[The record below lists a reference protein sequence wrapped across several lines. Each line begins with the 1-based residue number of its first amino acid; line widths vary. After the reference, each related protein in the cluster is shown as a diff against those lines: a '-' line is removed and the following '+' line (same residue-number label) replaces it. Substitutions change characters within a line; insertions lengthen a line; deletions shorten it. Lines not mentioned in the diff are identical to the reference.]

1 VASSSRARAI
11 AKTSGLDRIAQAV
24 RFHSRARPARRL
36 RRRRPLAVGDAT
48 STRCSCESKET
59 TEVLM
64 LVRSSPLVHTVIG
77 CAIAV
82 HRALGPGLLES
93 AYGRC
98 VQHELTQRGLHF
110 RPEVPL
116 PLIYDGVA
124 LDCAYRADLI
134 VEDTLLVEF
143 KSVDHLLP
151 IHQTQVLTYLK
162 LADLHHGLLINF
174 NVSKLVDGIRSVVR

>member
-1 VASSSRARAI
+1 
-11 AKTSGLDRIAQAV
+11 
-24 RFHSRARPARRL
+24 
-36 RRRRPLAVGDAT
+36 
-48 STRCSCESKET
+48 
-59 TEVLM
+59 M
-64 LVRSSPLVHTVIG
+64 LVRPSPLAHTVIG

-98 VQHELTQRGLHF
+98 VRHELTRRGVRF

-116 PLIYDGVA
+116 PLIYDGVT
-124 LDCAYRADLI
+124 LDCAYRVDLI
-134 VEDTLLVEF
+134 VEDELMVEL
-143 KSVDHLLP
+143 KSVDRLLP

-174 NVSKLVDGIRSVVR
+174 NVSRLVDGVRSVLR